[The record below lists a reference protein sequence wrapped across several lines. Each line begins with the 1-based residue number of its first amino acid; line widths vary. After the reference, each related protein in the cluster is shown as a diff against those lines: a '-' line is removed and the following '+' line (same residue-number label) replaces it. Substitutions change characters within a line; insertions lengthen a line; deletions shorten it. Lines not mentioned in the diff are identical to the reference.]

1 MRSKA
6 SSNPT
11 GWPSAVQIKKPI
23 HAGAT
28 INERRL
34 QRNIIDP
41 DNVPLVGFTAIVTY
55 GNNEAEIQVE
65 LDPHLPG
72 QMDQQK
78 GFAQALKE
86 LGEAMGKIAANP
98 KAIQF

>member
-1 MRSKA
+1 MTEPR
-6 SSNPT
+6 
-11 GWPSAVQIKKPI
+11 V
-23 HAGAT
+23 T

-34 QRNIIDP
+34 LDDIIEP
-41 DNVPLVGFTAIVTY
+41 ENAAVVGFTATVTY
-55 GNNEAEIQVE
+55 GNNVADIQVE
-65 LDPHLPG
+65 LDPNLPG

-86 LGEAMGKIAANP
+86 LGEAMGKVAANP